1 MEATGIIRRIDD
13 LGRIVIPKEVRR
25 QYGIVEGDRMEILP
39 TTEGIVV
46 RKYTADKTI
55 LAYTRSLKDAIRE
68 EEGLAKEQRV
78 MLLQQVA
85 IIEQELVGKEP
96 EQG

>member
-13 LGRIVIPKEVRR
+13 LGRIVIPKEIRR
-25 QYGIVEGDRMEILP
+25 QHGIVEGDRMEILP
-39 TTEGIVV
+39 TTEGIIV

-55 LAYTRSLKDAIRE
+55 LAYTGNLKDAIRE
-68 EEGLAKEQRV
+68 EEGLTKEKRV

-85 IIEQELVGKEP
+85 AIEEDLLDKEVK
-96 EQG
+96 

>member
-25 QYGIVEGDRMEILP
+25 QYGIVDGDRMEILP
-39 TTEGIVV
+39 TTDGIIV

-55 LAYTRSLKDAIRE
+55 LAYTQNLRDAIRE
-68 EEGLAKEQRV
+68 EEGLTKEKRV
-78 MLLQQVA
+78 MLLQQVKA
-85 IIEQELVGKEP
+85 LEEELVNKEV
-96 EQG
+96 E

>member
-13 LGRIVIPKEVRR
+13 LGRIVIPKEIRR
-25 QYGIVEGDRMEILP
+25 QYGIVEGDRMEILS
-39 TTEGIVV
+39 TTEGIIV

-55 LAYTRSLKDAIRE
+55 LAYTRNLKDAIRE
-68 EEGLAKEQRV
+68 EEGLTKEERV

-85 IIEQELVGKEP
+85 ALEEGLVHKEAK
-96 EQG
+96 